1 MHHIKS
7 KGYRSYI
14 YVVALTVLFMFI
26 VGCEEK
32 TMDKYRM
39 DKADENTYELSG
51 IQDVS
56 LMNNSVYAA
65 SGNSIYRTTFDDVT
79 DMSGKLCEAGFGDN
93 RTVLFGGSIMVL
105 MCGWNCRGTGL

>member
-14 YVVALTVLFMFI
+14 YVVVLTVLFMFI

-39 DKADENTYELSG
+39 DKAD
-51 IQDVS
+51 
-56 LMNNSVYAA
+56 
-65 SGNSIYRTTFDDVT
+65 
-79 DMSGKLCEAGFGDN
+79 
-93 RTVLFGGSIMVL
+93 
-105 MCGWNCRGTGL
+105 